1 MRTTLRVLASL
12 TSAVVTP
19 AAVWAADLATS
30 VPAYGPSYEIPAQSQ
45 RRFYVRGDVGI
56 AQFAL
61 GKLSQAELGENGGE
75 FVSRSIGDAVT
86 IGTGFGWQINDRV
99 RLDVTGE
106 YRSTAQI
113 KALDNLTG
121 ELSAPN
127 PDGTL
132 QSNTLYQGQL
142 SSYVGLLNGYWDMF
156 RFRGFTPY
164 VGAGIGL
171 AVNKVS
177 GMTTMSTATFTDAL
191 TGDVTTQI
199 HAGYAK
205 SHSQTNLAWA
215 LMAGTS
221 YDLSTNAKL
230 DIGYRYLNL
239 GSGTTA
245 SSGFI
250 DCTCG
255 TVGSPLKMADIDAHE
270 LRIGIR
276 WSPTYDAPRLVE
288 PMPPL
293 K

>member
-1 MRTTLRVLASL
+1 MRTITRML
-12 TSAVVTP
+12 TSLSGILFVPV
-19 AAVWAADLATS
+19 AASAADLNTS
-30 VPAYGPSYEIPAQSQ
+30 IPAYASSYESPAPSQ

-56 AQFAL
+56 AQFAF
-61 GKLSQAELGENGGE
+61 GKFSQAELSENDGE

-86 IGTGFGWQINDRV
+86 IGAGFGWQLNERLRV
-99 RLDVTGE
+99 DVTGE
-106 YRSTAQI
+106 YRATARI

-132 QSNTLYQGQL
+132 QSNTSYEGHL
-142 SSYVGLLNGYWDMF
+142 SSYVGLVNGYWDMF
-156 RFRGFTPY
+156 RWRGFSPY
-164 VGAGIGL
+164 VGAGIGI
-171 AVNKVS
+171 AANKVS
-177 GMTTMSTATFTDAL
+177 ALTTLSSATFTDAL
-191 TGDVTTQI
+191 TGDVTTQV

-205 SHSQTNLAWA
+205 SHTQTNLAWA

-221 YDLSTNAKL
+221 YDLSQNAKL
-230 DIGYRYLNL
+230 DIGYRYINL

-245 SSGFI
+245 SSGFV

-270 LRIGIR
+270 VRIGIR
-276 WSPTYDAPRLVE
+276 WSPTDAPRLIE
-288 PMPPL
+288 PPPPL